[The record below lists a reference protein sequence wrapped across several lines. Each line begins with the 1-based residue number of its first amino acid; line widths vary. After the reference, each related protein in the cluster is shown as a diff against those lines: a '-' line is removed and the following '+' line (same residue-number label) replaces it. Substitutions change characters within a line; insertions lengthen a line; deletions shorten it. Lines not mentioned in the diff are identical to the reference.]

1 MATAAFPAIDSFT
14 FNGENVGI
22 AGATALWK
30 VRSLA
35 ERAPTGRLFA
45 TIATLADT
53 SAAAAQAY
61 EAAGLAELESEKQA
75 NIMQGSRLVHA
86 LSKAIGAAPQPTEA
100 TPLPAFIRR
109 RATA

>member
-1 MATAAFPAIDSFT
+1 METAAKPAINSFY
-14 FNGENVGI
+14 FNVDNVGI

-35 ERAPTGRLFA
+35 ERAPAGRLFSS
-45 TIATLADT
+45 ISTLADQ

-61 EAAGLAELESEKQA
+61 EAAGLAELETEREAS
-75 NIMQGSRLVHA
+75 IMYGNRIIHA
-86 LSKAIGAAPQPTEA
+86 LTRAVGADAA

-109 RATA
+109 R

>member
-1 MATAAFPAIDSFT
+1 MATAAHPAIESFS
-14 FNGENVGI
+14 FNGEHVGI

-45 TIATLADT
+45 TISTLSDT

-61 EAAGLAELESEKQA
+61 EAAGLAELESETEA
-75 NIMQGSRLVHA
+75 HIMHGNRLVHA
-86 LSKAIGAAPQPTEA
+86 LSRAIGVQPEVA
-100 TPLPAFIRR
+100 TPLPAFMRR
-109 RATA
+109 RAGA

>member
-1 MATAAFPAIDSFT
+1 MTTAAFPAIDSFS
-14 FNGENVGI
+14 FNGEDVGI

-35 ERAPTGRLFA
+35 ERAPNGRLFA

-75 NIMQGSRLVHA
+75 NIMHGNRLVHA
-86 LSKAIGAAPQPTEA
+86 LSKAVGVTAPQEDA

-109 RATA
+109 RATV

>member
-1 MATAAFPAIDSFT
+1 MTTAAHPAIESFS

-35 ERAPTGRLFA
+35 ERAPAGRLFA

-53 SAAAAQAY
+53 SSAAAQAY
-61 EAAGLAELESEKQA
+61 EAAGLAELESETEA
-75 NIMQGSRLVHA
+75 HVMHGNRLVYA
-86 LSKAIGAAPQPTEA
+86 LSKAVAATQPEQA

-109 RATA
+109 RAGA